1 MNETYSEIIFRTVE
15 RFRMARYVIISPNPE
30 DDVNAYMDRWARQ
43 SGLLDVPGYTPRKIG
58 WDFPFVTK
66 QQQEQFGLRGYV
78 SAYVIPEDFTP
89 ACGGTEVV
97 HQDTDEYA
105 VITVADPFS
114 APFEKIPGG
123 YHKIFEHITSKQ
135 CATCDGGDRVCPV
148 RDYGNRICMEHVYE
162 KDGVVYME
170 IYVPVD
176 RIKASE

>member
-1 MNETYSEIIFRTVE
+1 MNDSYSEITIQTVE

-30 DDVNAYMDRWARQ
+30 DDVNAYMDRWAQQ
-43 SGLLDVPGYTPRKIG
+43 SGLLDVPGYAPRKIG
-58 WDFPFVTK
+58 WDFPFVSK

-89 ACGGTEVV
+89 ACGGAEITYR
-97 HQDTDEYA
+97 DTDEYA
-105 VITVADPFS
+105 VITVTDPFT

-123 YHKIFEHITSKQ
+123 YHKIFEHTTPKGW
-135 CATCDGGDRVCPV
+135 TV

-162 KDGVVYME
+162 KDGVTYME

-176 RIKASE
+176 RPKASE